1 MSPVD
6 ADVALAVTVTASFR
20 QYCFT
25 FSAPSTAFA
34 LLKHDMFTYIVP
46 LMGVSVHSG
55 AGSGVGVLVSVVVLV
70 VGSGSG
76 SLVGSLVGSGSL
88 VAGSVGAVDVLS
100 TLEITV
106 LELLIA
112 VETSELALSTLETA
126 EDTTELS
133 ALVSLV
139 EVDTDTASEFSLVS
153 LALQPESKIAEVK
166 KTVKNF
172 AFSSFFVLFSKFEK
186 IRFLPNF
193 QNNA

>member
-20 QYCFT
+20 KYCFT
-25 FSAPSTAFA
+25 FAAPSTAFA

-46 LMGVSVHSG
+46 LVGVSVHSG
-55 AGSGVGVLVSVVVLV
+55 AGSGVGVLVS
-70 VGSGSG
+70 
-76 SLVGSLVGSGSL
+76 LVGSLV
-88 VAGSVGAVDVLS
+88 VVSVGTVDVLS

-133 ALVSLV
+133 ALISLV

-172 AFSSFFVLFSKFEK
+172 AFSSFFVLFSKF
-186 IRFLPNF
+186 
-193 QNNA
+193 

>member
-20 QYCFT
+20 KYCFT

-34 LLKHDMFTYIVP
+34 LLKQDMLTYIVP
-46 LMGVSVHSG
+46 LVGVSVHSG
-55 AGSGVGVLVSVVVLV
+55 AGSGAGVLVSVVVLV
-70 VGSGSG
+70 VGSGSVG
-76 SLVGSLVGSGSL
+76 LLVV
-88 VAGSVGAVDVLS
+88 GSVGAVDVLS

-153 LALQPESKIAEVK
+153 LALQPESKIAEIK
-166 KTVKNF
+166 K
-172 AFSSFFVLFSKFEK
+172 FVK
-186 IRFLPNF
+186 IRAFFIIFCPF
-193 QNNA
+193 Q

>member
-20 QYCFT
+20 KYCFT
-25 FSAPSTAFA
+25 FAAPSTAFA

-46 LMGVSVHSG
+46 LVGVSVHSG
-55 AGSGVGVLVSVVVLV
+55 AGSGVGVLV
-70 VGSGSG
+70 VGL
-76 SLVGSLVGSGSL
+76 LVGSLV
-88 VAGSVGAVDVLS
+88 VVSVGAVDVLS

-106 LELLIA
+106 LELLIV

-133 ALVSLV
+133 VLVSLV
-139 EVDTDTASEFSLVS
+139 EVETDTASEFSLVS

-172 AFSSFFVLFSKFEK
+172 AFFIIFC
-186 IRFLPNF
+186 PF
-193 QNNA
+193 Q

>member
-20 QYCFT
+20 KYCFT

-34 LLKHDMFTYIVP
+34 LLKHDMLTYIVP
-46 LMGVSVHSG
+46 LVGVSVHSG

-70 VGSGSG
+70 VGSGL
-76 SLVGSLVGSGSL
+76 LVGSLV
-88 VAGSVGAVDVLS
+88 VVSVGAVDVLS

-133 ALVSLV
+133 ALISLV

-153 LALQPESKIAEVK
+153 LALQPESKIAEIK
-166 KTVKNF
+166 KIV
-172 AFSSFFVLFSKFEK
+172 K
-186 IRFLPNF
+186 IRAFFIIFCPF
-193 QNNA
+193 Q

>member
-20 QYCFT
+20 KYCLT

-34 LLKHDMFTYIVP
+34 LLKHDMLTYIVP
-46 LMGVSVHSG
+46 LVGVSVHSG

-70 VGSGSG
+70 VGSGL
-76 SLVGSLVGSGSL
+76 LVGSLVGSGSL
-88 VAGSVGAVDVLS
+88 VVLVGSVGAVDVLS

-106 LELLIA
+106 LELLIV

-153 LALQPESKIAEVK
+153 LALQPVSKIAEIK
-166 KTVKNF
+166 K
-172 AFSSFFVLFSKFEK
+172 
-186 IRFLPNF
+186 
-193 QNNA
+193 

>member
-20 QYCFT
+20 KYCFT

-34 LLKHDMFTYIVP
+34 LLKHDMLTYIVP
-46 LMGVSVHSG
+46 LVGVSVHSG
-55 AGSGVGVLVSVVVLV
+55 AGSGVGVLVSLVGSLV

-76 SLVGSLVGSGSL
+76 SLVGSLVVVSGSL

-133 ALVSLV
+133 ALISLV
-139 EVDTDTASEFSLVS
+139 EVDTDTASEFSHVS
-153 LALQPESKIAEVK
+153 LALQPESKIAEIK
-166 KTVKNF
+166 KLLKFVL
-172 AFSSFFVLFSKFEK
+172 FSSFSVLFSKF
-186 IRFLPNF
+186 
-193 QNNA
+193 

>member
-20 QYCFT
+20 KYCFT

-34 LLKHDMFTYIVP
+34 LLKHDMLTYIVP
-46 LMGVSVHSG
+46 LVGVSVHSG

-70 VGSGSG
+70 VGSGL
-76 SLVGSLVGSGSL
+76 LVGSLVVVSGSL

-172 AFSSFFVLFSKFEK
+172 AFFIIFC
-186 IRFLPNF
+186 PF
-193 QNNA
+193 Q

>member
-20 QYCFT
+20 KYCFT

-34 LLKHDMFTYIVP
+34 LLKHDMLTYIVP
-46 LMGVSVHSG
+46 LVGVSVHSG
-55 AGSGVGVLVSVVVLV
+55 AGSGVGVLVSLVGSLV
-70 VGSGSG
+70 VGSGL
-76 SLVGSLVGSGSL
+76 LVGSLV
-88 VAGSVGAVDVLS
+88 VVSVGAVDVLS

-133 ALVSLV
+133 ALISLV

-153 LALQPESKIAEVK
+153 LALQPESKIEEIK
-166 KTVKNF
+166 KID
-172 AFSSFFVLFSKFEK
+172 K
-186 IRFLPNF
+186 IRAFFIIFCPF
-193 QNNA
+193 Q

>member
-20 QYCFT
+20 KYCFT

-34 LLKHDMFTYIVP
+34 LLKHDMLTYIVP
-46 LMGVSVHSG
+46 LVGVSVHSG

-76 SLVGSLVGSGSL
+76 SLVGSLV
-88 VAGSVGAVDVLS
+88 VVSVGAVDVLS

-153 LALQPESKIAEVK
+153 LALQPESKIAEIK
-166 KTVKNF
+166 KIV
-172 AFSSFFVLFSKFEK
+172 K
-186 IRFLPNF
+186 IRAFFIIFCPF
-193 QNNA
+193 Q

>member
-20 QYCFT
+20 KYCFT

-34 LLKHDMFTYIVP
+34 LLKQDMLTYIVP
-46 LMGVSVHSG
+46 LVGVSVHSG
-55 AGSGVGVLVSVVVLV
+55 AGSGAGVLVSVVVLV
-70 VGSGSG
+70 VGSGL
-76 SLVGSLVGSGSL
+76 LVGSLV
-88 VAGSVGAVDVLS
+88 VVSVGAVDVLS

-153 LALQPESKIAEVK
+153 LALQPESKIAEIK
-166 KTVKNF
+166 KLLKFVL
-172 AFSSFFVLFSKFEK
+172 FSSFSVLFSKF
-186 IRFLPNF
+186 
-193 QNNA
+193 

>member
-20 QYCFT
+20 KYCFT

-34 LLKHDMFTYIVP
+34 LLKHDMLTYIVP
-46 LMGVSVHSG
+46 LVGVSVHSG
-55 AGSGVGVLVSVVVLV
+55 AGSGAGVLVSLVGSLV

-76 SLVGSLVGSGSL
+76 SLVGSLV
-88 VAGSVGAVDVLS
+88 VVSVGAVDVLS

-153 LALQPESKIAEVK
+153 LALQPESKIAEIK
-166 KTVKNF
+166 KIV
-172 AFSSFFVLFSKFEK
+172 K
-186 IRFLPNF
+186 IRAFFHHFLSFSVN
-193 QNNA
+193 

>member
-20 QYCFT
+20 KYCFT

-34 LLKHDMFTYIVP
+34 LLKHDMLTYIVP
-46 LMGVSVHSG
+46 LVGVSVHSG

-70 VGSGSG
+70 VGSGL
-76 SLVGSLVGSGSL
+76 LVGSLV
-88 VAGSVGAVDVLS
+88 VVSVGAVDVLS

-153 LALQPESKIAEVK
+153 LALQPESKIAEIK
-166 KTVKNF
+166 KIV
-172 AFSSFFVLFSKFEK
+172 K
-186 IRFLPNF
+186 IRAFFIIFCPF
-193 QNNA
+193 Q

>member
-20 QYCFT
+20 KYCLT

-34 LLKHDMFTYIVP
+34 LLKHDVFTYIVP
-46 LMGVSVHSG
+46 LVGVSVHSG
-55 AGSGVGVLVSVVVLV
+55 AGSLVSVGVLM
-70 VGSGSG
+70 
-76 SLVGSLVGSGSL
+76 GSLVGSGSL
-88 VAGSVGAVDVLS
+88 VVLVGSVGAVDVLS

-153 LALQPESKIAEVK
+153 LALQPESKIAEIK
-166 KTVKNF
+166 K
-172 AFSSFFVLFSKFEK
+172 FVK
-186 IRFLPNF
+186 IRAFFIIFCPF
-193 QNNA
+193 Q

>member
-20 QYCFT
+20 KYCFT
-25 FSAPSTAFA
+25 FAAPSTAFA
-34 LLKHDMFTYIVP
+34 LLKHDMLTYIVP
-46 LMGVSVHSG
+46 LVGVSVHSG

-70 VGSGSG
+70 VGSGL
-76 SLVGSLVGSGSL
+76 LVGSLV
-88 VAGSVGAVDVLS
+88 VVSVGAVDVLS

-153 LALQPESKIAEVK
+153 LALQPESKIAEIK
-166 KTVKNF
+166 KIV
-172 AFSSFFVLFSKFEK
+172 K
-186 IRFLPNF
+186 IRAFFIIFCPF
-193 QNNA
+193 Q

>member
-20 QYCFT
+20 KYCFT
-25 FSAPSTAFA
+25 FSAPSTALA
-34 LLKHDMFTYIVP
+34 LLKHDMLTYIVP
-46 LMGVSVHSG
+46 LVGVSVHSG
-55 AGSGVGVLVSVVVLV
+55 AGSGAGVLV
-70 VGSGSG
+70 
-76 SLVGSLVGSGSL
+76 SLVGSLV
-88 VAGSVGAVDVLS
+88 VVSVGAVDVLS

-139 EVDTDTASEFSLVS
+139 EVDTDTASEFSL
-153 LALQPESKIAEVK
+153 ALQPESKITEVK
-166 KTVKNF
+166 ATPHKDIAK
-172 AFSSFFVLFSKFEK
+172 
-186 IRFLPNF
+186 
-193 QNNA
+193 

>member
-20 QYCFT
+20 KYCFT

-34 LLKHDMFTYIVP
+34 LLKHDMLTYIVP
-46 LMGVSVHSG
+46 LVGVSVHSG

-70 VGSGSG
+70 VGSGL
-76 SLVGSLVGSGSL
+76 LVGSLV
-88 VAGSVGAVDVLS
+88 VVSVGAVDVLS

-133 ALVSLV
+133 VLVSLV
-139 EVDTDTASEFSLVS
+139 EVETDTASEFSLVS

-172 AFSSFFVLFSKFEK
+172 AFFIIFCSF
-186 IRFLPNF
+186 
-193 QNNA
+193 Q

>member
-20 QYCFT
+20 KYCFT

-34 LLKHDMFTYIVP
+34 LLNHDMFTYIVP
-46 LMGVSVHSG
+46 L
-55 AGSGVGVLVSVVVLV
+55 
-70 VGSGSG
+70 
-76 SLVGSLVGSGSL
+76 VGSLV
-88 VAGSVGAVDVLS
+88 VVSVGAVDVLS

-106 LELLIA
+106 LELLIV

-153 LALQPESKIAEVK
+153 LALQPESKIAEIK
-166 KTVKNF
+166 KIV
-172 AFSSFFVLFSKFEK
+172 K
-186 IRFLPNF
+186 IRAFFIIFCPF
-193 QNNA
+193 Q

>member
-20 QYCFT
+20 KYCFT
-25 FSAPSTAFA
+25 FAAPSTAFA
-34 LLKHDMFTYIVP
+34 LLKHDMLTYIVP
-46 LMGVSVHSG
+46 LVGVSVHSG
-55 AGSGVGVLVSVVVLV
+55 AGSGVGVLV
-70 VGSGSG
+70 VGL
-76 SLVGSLVGSGSL
+76 LVGSLV
-88 VAGSVGAVDVLS
+88 VVSVGAVDVLS

-153 LALQPESKIAEVK
+153 LALQPESKIAEIK
-166 KTVKNF
+166 KIV
-172 AFSSFFVLFSKFEK
+172 K
-186 IRFLPNF
+186 IRAFFIIFCPF
-193 QNNA
+193 Q